1 MSITAR
7 KSFGI
12 FFISISVAI
21 IVGSLFSEIIELIK
35 LHHIFHFI
43 AWTFIFGIIMT
54 ILIIKYKRIFLLIRN
69 RMKTSMKWPLSAK
82 IINGLCWTIPF
93 LLIPL
98 FPSIYQ
104 FLILAGIGLG
114 NLSTF
119 LLTQKYSNIKN
130 YEQFIVGIL
139 SILFIPLA
147 IYIDNSLL
155 SSQNIAIIISRLMIA
170 ISYGIGG
177 IFALVS
183 KY

>member
-1 MSITAR
+1 
-7 KSFGI
+7 
-12 FFISISVAI
+12 
-21 IVGSLFSEIIELIK
+21 
-35 LHHIFHFI
+35 
-43 AWTFIFGIIMT
+43 
-54 ILIIKYKRIFLLIRN
+54 
-69 RMKTSMKWPLSAK
+69 MKWPLSAK